1 MISQL
6 LKVEEQIVLN
16 FVMNLGLEKTSFPN
30 KRRTDMV
37 KLKTNSILIFLF
49 ISKIKFWLFC
59 SILIFLFPFIDWVR
73 KC

>member
-49 ISKIKFWLFC
+49 ISKIKF
-59 SILIFLFPFIDWVR
+59 
-73 KC
+73 